1 MLKIKQPNLGQ
12 KMYEYFADIQ
22 NFFFG
27 PFGLVGLKKK
37 TEDRTEPQKTERT
50 QTGPDQSTALIYIYI
65 YLIKICI
72 LVHLNILKT

>member
-27 PFGLVGLKKK
+27 PFGLLGPKKK

-50 QTGPDQSTALIYIYI
+50 ETGPDQLTAL
-65 YLIKICI
+65 
-72 LVHLNILKT
+72 VFM